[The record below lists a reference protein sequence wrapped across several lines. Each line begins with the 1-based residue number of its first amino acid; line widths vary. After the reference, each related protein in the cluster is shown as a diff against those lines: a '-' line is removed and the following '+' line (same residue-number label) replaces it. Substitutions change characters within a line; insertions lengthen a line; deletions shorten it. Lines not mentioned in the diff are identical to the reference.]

1 MLRIERES
9 NSIPDKLRRLA
20 GEESWADVLFR
31 SRRQIPLKVC
41 AEEIDFTRAEVFIAD
56 INKKTRGAFA
66 GFTVEHLIY
75 VLYDDFLLYVR
86 ENLSEVKVD
95 ENTVTMEEAVISLS
109 QRRKIYFPRVKK
121 HELADDSIAPRRWAH
136 LEVRLKRDMAQRGEV
151 FLYDAS
157 TVFPKFEMTLEE
169 LLSILLCD
177 FVAQLRRGNQK
188 QLVSSILDKF
198 YSHDFD

>member
-1 MLRIERES
+1 MSLS
-9 NSIPDKLRRLA
+9 
-20 GEESWADVLFR
+20 
-31 SRRQIPLKVC
+31 SRRKL
-41 AEEIDFTRAEVFIAD
+41 
-56 INKKTRGAFA
+56 
-66 GFTVEHLIY
+66 
-75 VLYDDFLLYVR
+75 
-86 ENLSEVKVD
+86 
-95 ENTVTMEEAVISLS
+95 
-109 QRRKIYFPRVKK
+109 YFPRVKK
-121 HELADDSIAPRRWAH
+121 HEIAENSNAPKQWAF
-136 LEVRLKRDMAQRGEV
+136 LEVRLKREMAQRGEI